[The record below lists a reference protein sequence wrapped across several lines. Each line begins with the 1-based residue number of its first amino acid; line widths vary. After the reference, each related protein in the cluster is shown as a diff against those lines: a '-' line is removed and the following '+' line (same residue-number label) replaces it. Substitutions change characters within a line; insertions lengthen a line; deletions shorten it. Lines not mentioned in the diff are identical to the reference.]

1 MDISWLGHSSFRLRG
16 NSTAVITDP
25 FSESVGFAMPEVT
38 APLVTVSTDHPHH
51 NNAASVKGKPY
62 VISGPG
68 EYEVGGVF
76 VLGLSAGPSSAGATP
91 NTVYLMEIDGI
102 TVCHLGNLAQPLPS
116 SHIEQLR
123 DVQVLMIPAGGHG
136 TLGAPKLAEVISLLS
151 PRLVIPMHYSVPG
164 LAVELDPLEPFIPQL
179 GIEEPLR
186 QQRLTVTPNNL
197 PPSVRLVILGEG
209 A

>member
-1 MDISWLGHSSFRLRG
+1 MPDL
-16 NSTAVITDP
+16 TA
-25 FSESVGFAMPEVT
+25 S
-38 APLVTVSTDHPHH
+38 LVTVSSDHPHH
-51 NNAASVKGKPY
+51 NNSSAVQGKPY

-76 VLGLSAGPSSAGATP
+76 VLGLSTGPSGDGAAS
-91 NTVYLMEIDGI
+91 NTAYLLEIDGI
-102 TVCHLGNLAQPLPS
+102 NVCHLGDLAQPLTS
-116 SHIEQLR
+116 SQVEQLR

-136 TLGAPKLAEVISLLS
+136 TLGAPQLAEVVSLLS

-179 GIEEPLR
+179 GIEEPMR

-209 A
+209 T